1 MFLVLTDH
9 INLFMKPNMLKKWIK
24 EKAGGQKGD
33 QKNKIKYTEREV
45 HRCNKTTEIFLKL
58 KF

>member
-9 INLFMKPNMLKKWIK
+9 INLFMKPNTLKMDKKGSWQTNRRA
-24 EKAGGQKGD
+24 EKHNED
-33 QKNKIKYTEREV
+33 MEIEV
-45 HRCNKTTEIFLKL
+45 HRSNKTTQILPKL